1 MQTLGSVSHDWTD
14 ESIEAKALWF
24 QSLSIEERMELF
36 CELTEM
42 ALSLNP
48 SLMEKKDAE
57 PAPGRIQ
64 VISRT

>member
-1 MQTLGSVSHDWTD
+1 MQTSGTVSHDWKD

-24 QSLSIEERMELF
+24 QSLTIEERMDLF

-48 SLMEKKDAE
+48 SLMEKKNAK
-57 PAPGRIQ
+57 PTPGRIQ